1 MHFAKGACNNFYLQ
15 QNAYCS
21 FTIRVNLADGTTGS
35 EFQRST
41 NLALETDDLNNDD
54 MSINLTDVITRYR
67 PPVNT
72 NMGSE
77 LEAEEENHKENKTEG
92 SEDV

>member
-1 MHFAKGACNNFYLQ
+1 
-15 QNAYCS
+15 
-21 FTIRVNLADGTTGS
+21 
-35 EFQRST
+35 
-41 NLALETDDLNNDD
+41 

-77 LEAEEENHKENKTEG
+77 LEAEEENHKENETEG

>member
-1 MHFAKGACNNFYLQ
+1 M
-15 QNAYCS
+15 
-21 FTIRVNLADGTTGS
+21 
-35 EFQRST
+35 
-41 NLALETDDLNNDD
+41 LETDDLNNDD

-77 LEAEEENHKENKTEG
+77 LETEEENHKENKTEG

>member
-1 MHFAKGACNNFYLQ
+1 M
-15 QNAYCS
+15 
-21 FTIRVNLADGTTGS
+21 
-35 EFQRST
+35 
-41 NLALETDDLNNDD
+41 LETDDLNNDD
-54 MSINLTDVITRYR
+54 MSINLRDGITQYR

-92 SEDV
+92 SEDI

>member
-1 MHFAKGACNNFYLQ
+1 MPVTIQ

-35 EFQRST
+35 EFQIHT
-41 NLALETDDLNNDD
+41 NLVLETDDLNNDD
-54 MSINLTDVITRYR
+54 MSINLRDGITQYR

-77 LEAEEENHKENKTEG
+77 LDAEEENHKENNSEG

>member
-1 MHFAKGACNNFYLQ
+1 M
-15 QNAYCS
+15 
-21 FTIRVNLADGTTGS
+21 
-35 EFQRST
+35 QRST

-77 LEAEEENHKENKTEG
+77 LEGEEENHKENKTEG
-92 SEDV
+92 SQDV